1 MVSQETQDKLK
12 EIRSSFRL
20 LMNGPVS
27 QSMRDKGIDYKINW
41 GVPLMELKRM
51 STEYG
56 KDYDLAI
63 ELWKDHVRECKLL
76 ATMIMPVDKML
87 PEITDIW
94 MESVDNQELVEQL
107 VFNLLQYVS
116 YAPVIA
122 YQWMA
127 ENRPYYQI
135 TAYHILSRLFMNGQQ
150 PNERGINEFLD
161 QVGVAL
167 QSNQLNVKHAAANC
181 VQRFA
186 QLGEVY
192 KRMAKSALKD
202 LIEIF

>member
-1 MVSQETQDKLK
+1 
-12 EIRSSFRL
+12 
-20 LMNGPVS
+20 
-27 QSMRDKGIDYKINW
+27 
-41 GVPLMELKRM
+41 
-51 STEYG
+51 
-56 KDYDLAI
+56 
-63 ELWKDHVRECKLL
+63 
-76 ATMIMPVDKML
+76 
-87 PEITDIW
+87 
-94 MESVDNQELVEQL
+94 
-107 VFNLLQYVS
+107 
-116 YAPVIA
+116 
-122 YQWMA
+122 
-127 ENRPYYQI
+127 
-135 TAYHILSRLFMNGQQ
+135 MNGQQ